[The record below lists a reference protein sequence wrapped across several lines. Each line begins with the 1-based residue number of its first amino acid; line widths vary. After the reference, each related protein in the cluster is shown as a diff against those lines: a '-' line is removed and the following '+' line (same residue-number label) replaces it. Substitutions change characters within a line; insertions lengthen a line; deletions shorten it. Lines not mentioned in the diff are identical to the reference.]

1 MAGGGVR
8 TDINDSVARV
18 IFFHPKSNSLPGKV
32 LADLAGEFNRLKD
45 DKSIKVIILQSEG
58 EKAFCAGASFDEL
71 LAINDFDTGKEFF
84 MGFARVINAMRKC
97 PQFIIARV
105 QGKAVGGGVG
115 LIAAADY
122 ALAVENAL
130 IKLSEFALGIG
141 PFVVGPA
148 VERKIGRAAFSQ
160 ISIDYEWYD
169 SEWSKG
175 KGLFAETFA
184 TIEELDNGV
193 TGSVEGTIEGYSNP
207 YFFNS

>member
-1 MAGGGVR
+1 MK
-8 TDINDSVARV
+8 DNKSV
-18 IFFHPKSNSLPGKV
+18 
-32 LADLAGEFNRLKD
+32 
-45 DKSIKVIILQSEG
+45 KVIILQSEG

-71 LAINDFDTGKEFF
+71 LAIDNFDTGKEFF

-97 PQFIIARV
+97 PQFIIERI
-105 QGKAVGGGVG
+105 QGEAVGGGGG

-130 IKLSEFALGIG
+130 IKLSKFALGIG

-148 VERKIGRAAFSQ
+148 VERKIGRAAYSQ
-160 ISIDYEWYD
+160 ISIGYEWYD